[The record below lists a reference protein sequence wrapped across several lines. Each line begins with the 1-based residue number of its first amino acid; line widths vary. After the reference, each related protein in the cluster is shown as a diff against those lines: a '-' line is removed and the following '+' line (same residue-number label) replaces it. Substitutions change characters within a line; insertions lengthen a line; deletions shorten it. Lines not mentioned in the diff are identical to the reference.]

1 MRKSS
6 AAGLVMVAAA
16 ASVVAVTTPALAASV
31 VAVTTPAL
39 AGTGLWTVT
48 PGGAVTGTAGTTKL
62 HDVTTGNDLTCT
74 SSKVT
79 GTAQSGSGLSGT
91 GIGSIA
97 TVTFTSCTGPGGIKF
112 NVTAGNLPWSLN
124 ALSYASPLTTGSI
137 TGIHATL
144 GGFGCTAII
153 DHTSA
158 TSHDG
163 SITGTYSNST
173 HNSVTS
179 GSDLK
184 LFNVSGC
191 LGLINSGDNV
201 TFLGT
206 YAVSPALT
214 ITSP

>member
-6 AAGLVMVAAA
+6 AAGLVVAAAA
-16 ASVVAVTTPALAASV
+16 ASVVAVTTPALAA
-31 VAVTTPAL
+31 T
-39 AGTGLWTVT
+39 WTVT
-48 PGGAVTGTAGTTKL
+48 SGGSITGTAGTTKL
-62 HDVTTGNDLTCT
+62 HDVNTNNDLTCT

-79 GTAQSGSGLSGT
+79 GTLKSGSGLSGT

-97 TVTFTSCTGPGGIKF
+97 TVAFTSCTGPAGIKF
-112 NVTAGNLPWSLN
+112 NVTAGALPWSLN

-144 GGFGCTAII
+144 GGFGCTATV

-158 TSHDG
+158 TSNDG
-163 SITGTYSNST
+163 SVTGTYSNST
-173 HNSVTS
+173 HNLVTS
-179 GSDLK
+179 GGNLK

-191 LGLINSGDNV
+191 LGLINSGDSV
-201 TFLGT
+201 TFLAT
-206 YAVSPALT
+206 YALSPPQT

>member
-6 AAGLVMVAAA
+6 AAGLVVAAAA
-16 ASVVAVTTPALAASV
+16 ASVVAVTTPALAA
-31 VAVTTPAL
+31 T
-39 AGTGLWTVT
+39 WTVT
-48 PGGAVTGTAGTTKL
+48 SGGSITGTAGTTKL
-62 HDVTTGNDLTCT
+62 HDVNTNNDLTCT

-79 GTAQSGSGLSGT
+79 GTLKSGSGLSGT

-97 TVTFTSCTGPGGIKF
+97 TVAFTSCTGPFGIKF
-112 NVTAGNLPWSLN
+112 NVTASALPWSLN
-124 ALSYASPLTTGSI
+124 ALSYAAPSTTGSI

-144 GGFGCTAII
+144 GGFGCTATV

-158 TSHDG
+158 TSNDG
-163 SITGTYSNST
+163 SVTGTYSNST
-173 HNSVTS
+173 HNLVTS
-179 GSDLK
+179 GGNLK

-191 LGLINSGDNV
+191 LGAINSGDSV

-206 YAVSPALT
+206 YAVSPAQT